1 MLKRS
6 WFRGLAKTERLEII
20 FMDVLKK
27 LFEQHFH
34 APPERIQ
41 PLQGELGGSGRKI
54 IRLGNEKVSA
64 IGILY
69 GVREENVAFLE
80 FSKHFRRH
88 GLPVPEIYAED
99 LSHGAYLEEDLGDT
113 TLFEFLSKNRAG
125 GNIAPQ
131 VVEAYRKVV
140 SVLPRFQ
147 AEAGRDLDYSVC
159 YPNPSF
165 DRQSIAW
172 DLNYFKYYFLRLAG
186 IPFNEQALEDDF
198 GRLTEF
204 LLSAPRDYFLYRD
217 FQSRNILLRNGDPF
231 FVDYQGGR
239 KGALQYD
246 IASLLYD
253 AKADLPPELRQQL
266 LDHYLDRLAG
276 FTKLDRAA
284 FMQHFYPYVYIR
296 IMQALGAY
304 GFRGFYERKAH
315 FLQSVPYALKNL
327 RWLLHHVRLPVPLP
341 ALMNA
346 FKGMLASEKLQALA
360 TDADNLIVRIFS
372 FSFHQGLPKDESGNG
387 GGFIFDGRSLPN
399 PGREERFKTLTGKDA
414 PVIDYLVQQESVHQF
429 LASVLSLVDSSIN
442 NYQQRGFKNLMVSF
456 GCTGGQHRSVFLAEQ
471 LAKRLRNRNGVEV
484 AVRHLELEKLGK
496 RKALQ

>member
-1 MLKRS
+1 MSL
-6 WFRGLAKTERLEII
+6 
-20 FMDVLKK
+20 DVLKK

-34 APPERIQ
+34 APPERIV

-54 IRLGNEKVSA
+54 IHLASEKHRA

-69 GVREENVAFLE
+69 GVREENAAFLE

-99 LSHGAYLEEDLGDT
+99 LSQGAYLEEDLGDT
-113 TLFEFLSKNRAG
+113 TLFEFLSKNRPG
-125 GNIAPQ
+125 GIIAPQ
-131 VVEAYRKVV
+131 VVESYRKVV
-140 SVLPRFQ
+140 AILPRFQ
-147 AEAGRDLDYSVC
+147 VEAARDLNYSVC
-159 YPNPSF
+159 YPVSSF

-186 IPFNEQALEDDF
+186 IPFNEQSLEDDF
-198 GRLTEF
+198 SRLTEF
-204 LLSAPRDYFLYRD
+204 LLSASRDYFLYRD
-217 FQSRNILLRNGDPF
+217 FQSRNIMLRNGDPF

-266 LDHYLDRLAG
+266 LDHYLDRLSS
-276 FTKLDRAA
+276 FIQLDRAA
-284 FMQHFYPYVYIR
+284 FLQHFYPYVYIR
-296 IMQALGAY
+296 ILQALGAY
-304 GFRGFYERKAH
+304 GFRGFFERKVH

-327 RWLLHHVRLPVPLP
+327 RWLLHHVRLPIPLP
-341 ALMNA
+341 ALMDA
-346 FKGMLASEKLQALA
+346 FKGMLASEKLQGLA
-360 TDADNLIVRIFS
+360 SEADNLIVRIFS
-372 FSFHQGLPKDESGNG
+372 FSFHQGLPKDETGNG

-399 PGREERFKTLTGKDA
+399 PGREERFKTLTGKDT
-414 PVIDYLVQQESVHQF
+414 PVIDYLNQQESVHQF
-429 LASVLSLVDSSIN
+429 LASVLSLVDSSIS
-442 NYQQRGFKNLMVSF
+442 NYQQRGFKDLMVSF
-456 GCTGGQHRSVFLAEQ
+456 GCTGGQHRSVFLAEH
-471 LAKRLRNRNGVEV
+471 LAKRLRGRNGLEV

>member
-1 MLKRS
+1 MSL
-6 WFRGLAKTERLEII
+6 
-20 FMDVLKK
+20 DVLKK

-34 APPERIQ
+34 APPEHIQ

-54 IRLGNEKVSA
+54 TRLANSKDTA

-69 GVREENVAFLE
+69 GVREENAAFLA

-99 LSHGAYLEEDLGDT
+99 LTHGAYLEEDLGDT
-113 TLFEFLSKNRAG
+113 TLFEFLSNNRTG
-125 GNIAPQ
+125 ENISPQ

-140 SVLPRFQ
+140 AVLPRFQ
-147 AEAGRDLDYSVC
+147 VESSRDLNYEVC

-186 IPFNEQALEDDF
+186 IPFNEHALEEDF
-198 GRLTEF
+198 TRLTEF

-217 FQSRNILLRNGDPF
+217 FQSRNIMLRNGDPF

-253 AKADLPPELRQQL
+253 AKADLPPDLRQQL
-266 LDHYLDRLAG
+266 LDHYLDRLSS
-276 FTKLDRAA
+276 FVPLDSEA
-284 FMQHFYPYVYIR
+284 FLRHYYAYVYIR

-304 GFRGFYERKAH
+304 GFRGFFERRAH

-327 RWLLHHVRLPVPLP
+327 RWLLHHVRLPIPLP
-341 ALMNA
+341 ALMDA
-346 FKGMLASEKLQALA
+346 FKGMLASEKLQGLA
-360 TDADNLIVRIFS
+360 SEADNLVVRIFS
-372 FSFHQGLPKDESGNG
+372 FSFHQGLPKDDSGNG
-387 GGFIFDGRSLPN
+387 GGFVFDGRSLPN
-399 PGREERFKTLTGKDA
+399 PGREERFKTLTGKDT
-414 PVIDYLVQQESVHQF
+414 PVIDYLNQQESVHQF
-429 LASVLSLVDSSIN
+429 LAGVLSLVDSSIS

-471 LAKRLRNRNGVEV
+471 LAKRLRGRNGLEV

>member
-1 MLKRS
+1 
-6 WFRGLAKTERLEII
+6 
-20 FMDVLKK
+20 MDVLKK

-34 APPERIQ
+34 APPERIV

-54 IRLGNEKVSA
+54 IRLANEKHRA

-99 LSHGAYLEEDLGDT
+99 LTHGAYLEEDLGDT
-113 TLFEFLSKNRAG
+113 TLFEFLSRNRSG
-125 GNIAPQ
+125 GDIAPQ

-140 SVLPRFQ
+140 AVLPRFQ
-147 AEAGRDLDYSVC
+147 VEAGRDLNYSVC
-159 YPNPSF
+159 YPISSF

-204 LLSAPRDYFLYRD
+204 LLSAPCDYFLYRD
-217 FQSRNILLRNGDPF
+217 FQSRNIMLQNGDPF

-266 LDHYLDRLAG
+266 LDHYLDRLSS
-276 FTKLDRAA
+276 FIKLDRAA
-284 FMQHFYPYVYIR
+284 FLQHFYPYVYIR

-327 RWLLHHVRLPVPLP
+327 RWLLHNVRLPIPLP

-346 FKGMLASEKLQALA
+346 FKDMLSSEKLQGLA
-360 TDADNLIVRIFS
+360 TDADNLVVRIFS
-372 FSFHQGLPKDESGNG
+372 FSFHQSLPKDETGNG

-399 PGREERFKTLTGKDA
+399 PGREERFKALTGKDA
-414 PVIDYLVQQESVHQF
+414 PVIEYLQQQESVHQF
-429 LASVLSLVDSSIN
+429 LASVLSLVDATIGT
-442 NYQQRGFKNLMVSF
+442 YQQRRFKNVMVSF
-456 GCTGGQHRSVFLAEQ
+456 GCTGGQHRSVYLAEQ
-471 LAKRLRNRNGVEV
+471 LAKRLRARSGLEV
-484 AVRHLELEKLGK
+484 IVRHLELEKLGK

>member
-1 MLKRS
+1 MAEANR
-6 WFRGLAKTERLEII
+6 
-20 FMDVLKK
+20 MDVLKK

-34 APPERIQ
+34 APPDHIVA
-41 PLQGELGGSGRKI
+41 LQGDLGGSGRKI
-54 IRLGNEKVSA
+54 IRLSNEKTSA

-69 GVREENVAFLE
+69 GVREENAAFLE
-80 FSKHFRRH
+80 FSRHFRHH
-88 GLPVPEIYAED
+88 GLPVPEIYAEALD
-99 LSHGAYLEEDLGDT
+99 QGAYLEEDLGDT
-113 TLFEFLSKNRAG
+113 TLFEFLSKNRTG
-125 GNIAPQ
+125 ENIAPP

-140 SVLPRFQ
+140 AVLPRFQ
-147 AEAGRDLDYSVC
+147 VEAGRDLNYGVC
-159 YPNPSF
+159 YPIASF

-198 GRLTEF
+198 GRFTEF

-253 AKADLPPELRQQL
+253 AKADLPSDLRQLL
-266 LDHYLDRLAG
+266 LDHYLDRLSS
-276 FTKLDRAA
+276 FIPLDRQVFLRHYYA
-284 FMQHFYPYVYIR
+284 YVYIR

-327 RWLLHHVRLPVPLP
+327 RWLLHNVRLPVPLP
-341 ALMNA
+341 ALMDA
-346 FKGMLASEKLQALA
+346 FKGMLASEKLQGLA
-360 TDADNLIVRIFS
+360 TDADNLVVRIFS
-372 FSFHQGLPKDESGNG
+372 FSFHHGLPKDESGNG
-387 GGFIFDGRSLPN
+387 GGFVFDGRSLPN

-414 PVIDYLVQQESVHQF
+414 PVSDYSNHQESVHQY
-429 LASVLSLVDSSIN
+429 LACVLSMVDASLN
-442 NYQQRGFKNLMVSF
+442 TYQQRGFKNLMVSF
-456 GCTGGQHRSVFLAEQ
+456 GCTGGQHRSVYLAEQ
-471 LAKRLRNRNGVEV
+471 LAKRLRTRPGLEV
-484 AVRHLELEKLGK
+484 VLRHRELETLG
-496 RKALQ
+496 Q